1 MQPVG
6 VAAHAAVSQHQ
17 PLRDPGRS
25 RPRRRGAA
33 RARGRRSRSR
43 HLPACA
49 QHNHTGKRLS
59 DSPGR
64 CSTTASH
71 HPGPG
76 GKRSALAGSEVRR
89 RHARGTSAARPEG
102 PSSKGGW
109 RGRGRGSERGG
120 TQGGG
125 GQRAAG
131 ACAEGLVRATRPLSG
146 QHRVRTVPVF
156 FFFSRAWGVAAA
168 WAPPRSLARA
178 VGVWFRVFPLGGDPG
193 RRDLSRA
200 EALCGGSIF
209 AWTVPCRRCAA
220 VGLWPEEDP
229 RIWAVALVYK

>member
-1 MQPVG
+1 MQPFG
-6 VAAHAAVSQHQ
+6 VAAHAAVPQHQ

-89 RHARGTSAARPEG
+89 RHARGTSAERPEG
-102 PSSKGGW
+102 PSSEGGW
-109 RGRGRGSERGG
+109 RGRGTANERGG
-120 TQGGG
+120 TRRGGG
-125 GQRAAG
+125 RRAAG
-131 ACAEGLVRATRPLSG
+131 ACAGGLALATRPGSR
-146 QHRVRTVPVF
+146 QRRVRNVPF
-156 FFFSRAWGVAAA
+156 FFFSLSVGSGRCLNPAPLPCSWRWGLG
-168 WAPPRSLARA
+168 SLC
-178 VGVWFRVFPLGGDPG
+178 FR
-193 RRDLSRA
+193 
-200 EALCGGSIF
+200 
-209 AWTVPCRRCAA
+209 
-220 VGLWPEEDP
+220 
-229 RIWAVALVYK
+229 

>member
-1 MQPVG
+1 MQPFG
-6 VAAHAAVSQHQ
+6 VAAHAAVPQHQ

-102 PSSKGGW
+102 PSSEGGW
-109 RGRGRGSERGG
+109 RGRGTANERGG
-120 TQGGG
+120 TRRGGG
-125 GQRAAG
+125 RRAAG
-131 ACAEGLVRATRPLSG
+131 ACAGGLALATRPGSRQL
-146 QHRVRTVPVF
+146 RVRNVPVF
-156 FFFSRAWGVAAA
+156 FFLSVGSGRCLSPAPLPCSWRWGLG
-168 WAPPRSLARA
+168 SLC
-178 VGVWFRVFPLGGDPG
+178 FR
-193 RRDLSRA
+193 
-200 EALCGGSIF
+200 
-209 AWTVPCRRCAA
+209 
-220 VGLWPEEDP
+220 
-229 RIWAVALVYK
+229 

>member
-1 MQPVG
+1 MQTIG
-6 VAAHAAVSQHQ
+6 VAAHAAVPQHQ

-43 HLPACA
+43 HIPACA

-89 RHARGTSAARPEG
+89 RHARGTFVRAPGGAKLEG
-102 PSSKGGW
+102 WQGSGT
-109 RGRGRGSERGG
+109 GSERGG
-120 TQGGG
+120 ARRGREAGMWSMRGRGPRAMRRCGG
-125 GQRAAG
+125 
-131 ACAEGLVRATRPLSG
+131 
-146 QHRVRTVPVF
+146 H
-156 FFFSRAWGVAAA
+156 
-168 WAPPRSLARA
+168 PPRPQCPSS
-178 VGVWFRVFPLGGDPG
+178 FF
-193 RRDLSRA
+193 
-200 EALCGGSIF
+200 
-209 AWTVPCRRCAA
+209 
-220 VGLWPEEDP
+220 
-229 RIWAVALVYK
+229 

>member
-131 ACAEGLVRATRPLSG
+131 ACAGGLVRATRPSSG
-146 QHRVRTVPVF
+146 QHRVGTVPVF
-156 FFFSRAWGVAAA
+156 FFFL
-168 WAPPRSLARA
+168 PSLGSGRCL
-178 VGVWFRVFPLGGDPG
+178 GPSPLPSSW
-193 RRDLSRA
+193 RWVL
-200 EALCGGSIF
+200 GSVCF
-209 AWTVPCRRCAA
+209 C
-220 VGLWPEEDP
+220 
-229 RIWAVALVYK
+229 